1 LRQPTC
7 GKMVTDVGSP
17 LMMHENPGLDLQR
30 LAALRSGVIGSRIS
44 YEQELGSTMD
54 EARSMAESGAPEGLV
69 VIAERQTKGRGRFE
83 RTWVSTPGLDLT
95 FSVLLRLDADQLR
108 MANMAATMAVQ
119 DAALAL
125 TDKAAV
131 IKWPNDVLV
140 SGRKLSGILV
150 ESVMTATGNLDFAV
164 IGVGLNVNLRPAEH
178 PEIRDIATSLAQ
190 ESGAPL
196 DRTAV
201 LIDVL
206 ARLDDY
212 YGAIRAGKDLSVCW
226 AGRLDTVGRDVDVSW
241 GGRTVS
247 GRATGVDR
255 DGNLLVEAGGEVT
268 TVVAGEV
275 TLRPGPGD
283 R

>member
-1 LRQPTC
+1 
-7 GKMVTDVGSP
+7 MSD
-17 LMMHENPGLDLQR
+17 EIPGLDLSR
-30 LAALRSGVIGSRIS
+30 LAALRSGVVGVRIS

-54 EARSMAESGAPEGLV
+54 EARRLAEEGATEGLV
-69 VIAERQTKGRGRFE
+69 VIAEQQTKGRGRFE
-83 RTWVSTPGLDLT
+83 RTWISTPGLDLT
-95 FSVLLRLDADQLR
+95 FSVLLRPAADQLR
-108 MANMAATMAVQ
+108 MVNMAATMAVQ
-119 DAALAL
+119 DTALAL
-125 TDKAAV
+125 TNKGAV

-150 ESVMTATGNLDFAV
+150 ESVTSPSGGLQYAV
-164 IGVGLNVNLRPAEH
+164 IGVGLNVNLRPDER

-190 ESGAPL
+190 ESGADL

-206 ARLDDY
+206 ARLDEY
-212 YGAIRAGKDLSVCW
+212 YAAIRVGQDLSERW
-226 AGRLDTVGRDVDVSW
+226 AERLDTIGRYVDVNW

-255 DGNLLVEAGGEVT
+255 DGNLLIESEGQIT

-275 TLRPGPGD
+275 TLRRAPGN